1 MQVQIIGITKEMK
14 TAKEDKS
21 KKFFIAIV
29 GYERPDM
36 DGLQTRN
43 IFLTN
48 EMIAKANGY
57 VPKVGD
63 ICECSISFGGYVN
76 SLQPVQ

>member
-21 KKFFIAIV
+21 KKFFIVIV

-36 DGLQTRN
+36 DGMQTRN

-63 ICECSISFGGYVN
+63 VCIANVSFGGYVD
-76 SLQPVQ
+76 SLHPVQ